1 MRITYRMM
9 TSKYS
14 TNLNSLSSDLDKLN
28 TKVATGRKYARTSE
42 DVSSAVRGYQIRRS
56 LAKVSGYQDN
66 IEHANG
72 FLTNSESA
80 LGQIESSL
88 SEATD
93 KILQGMNGTQS
104 EGDRKIIATEL
115 RTMQNQLLETMNTS
129 VTGVYLFGGS
139 NSEKPFSVVNGK
151 LQYNGQNLDDLN
163 EATLADAAAVQSL
176 KQDSLYVDIGLGV
189 AFDQTTGAVDR
200 NSVFN
205 YSIPGLNFIGN
216 GTNSTAI
223 SGENVS
229 NNLYD
234 LLGRIATE
242 FEKGDTEYSVD
253 KVGSL
258 YGLFKE
264 NSLKTYKATTE
275 IGAKTQYLEFMTSR
289 YETQNF
295 NLEERQ
301 TTVEGVDA
309 AYTYIAYQSQKVAYS
324 AALQMGQSVVQKSV
338 FDYMG

>member
-14 TNLNSLSSDLDKLN
+14 TNLNSISSDLDKLN
-28 TKVATGRKYARTSE
+28 TQVATGRKYARTSE
-42 DVSSAVRGYQIRRS
+42 DVSSAVKGYQIRRNLS
-56 LAKVSGYQDN
+56 KLEGYQDN
-66 IEHANG
+66 IRHADD

-88 SEATD
+88 AEATD

-104 EGDRKIIATEL
+104 EGDRKIIASEL
-115 RTMQNQLLETMNTS
+115 RTIQSQLLETLNTS
-129 VTGVYLFGGS
+129 TTGMYLFGGS
-139 NSEKPFSVVNGK
+139 NNEKPFAVVGGK
-151 LQYNGQNLDDLN
+151 LQFNGRNLDDLN
-163 EATLADAAAVQSL
+163 EDTAVANELVASL

-189 AFDQTTGAVDR
+189 SFDQTTGEVDR
-200 NSVFN
+200 NTVFN
-205 YSIPGLNFIGN
+205 YSTAGINFVGN
-216 GTNSTAI
+216 GTNSTVI
-223 SGENVS
+223 SGETVS

-242 FEKGDTEYSVD
+242 FEKTDGDYSFDKVD
-253 KVGSL
+253 KL
-258 YGLFKE
+258 HGLFSE
-264 NSLKTYKATTE
+264 NSLKTYQTTTE

-295 NLEERQ
+295 NLQERQ

-309 AYTYIAYQSQKVAYS
+309 AYTYIAFQSQKVAYQ
-324 AALQMGQSVVQKSV
+324 AALQMGQSVVQQSV
-338 FDYMG
+338 FDYMS

>member
-28 TKVATGRKYARTSE
+28 TQVATGRKYAKTSE
-42 DVSSAVRGYQIRRS
+42 DVSSAVRGYQIRRN
-56 LAKVSGYQDN
+56 LAKVEGYQDN
-66 IEHANG
+66 IQHAEG
-72 FLTNSESA
+72 FLTNSEST

-88 SEATD
+88 AEATD

-115 RTMQNQLLETMNTS
+115 RTIQSQMLETMNTE
-129 VTGVYLFGGS
+129 VTGMYLFGGT
-139 NSEKPFSVVNGK
+139 NNQKPFSLGADGK
-151 LQYNGQNLDDLN
+151 LQYNNVNLDSLVKGSA
-163 EATLADAAAVQSL
+163 EADKLEN
-176 KQDSLYVDIGLGV
+176 DSMYVDIGLGV
-189 AFDQTTGAVDR
+189 KFDETTGEVDR

-205 YSIPGLNFIGN
+205 YSFPGLSFMGM
-216 GTNSTAI
+216 GTDSEAVP
-223 SGENVS
+223 GEAVS

-242 FEKGDTEYSVD
+242 FEKADGDYSFDKVD
-253 KVGSL
+253 KL
-258 YGLFKE
+258 YGLYKD
-264 NSLKTYKATTE
+264 NSLKAYQTTTE
-275 IGAKTQYLEFMTSR
+275 IGAKSQYLEFMTSR

-301 TTVEGVDA
+301 TQVEGVDA
-309 AYTYIAYQSQKVAYS
+309 AYTYIAFQSQKVAYQ
-324 AALQMGQSVVQKSV
+324 AALQMGQSVVQQSV
-338 FDYMG
+338 FDYMS

>member
-28 TKVATGRKYARTSE
+28 TQVATGRKYAKTSE
-42 DVSSAVRGYQIRRS
+42 DVSSAVRGYQIRRN
-56 LAKVSGYQDN
+56 LAKVEGYRDN
-66 IEHANG
+66 IQHADG
-72 FLTNSESA
+72 FLTNSETT

-88 SEATD
+88 AEATD
-93 KILQGMNGTQS
+93 KILQGMNGTTS

-115 RTMQNQLLETMNTS
+115 RTIQNQLLETMNTEI
-129 VTGVYLFGGS
+129 TGTYLFGGT
-139 NSEKPFSVVNGK
+139 NNQKPFEVVGGK
-151 LQYNGQNLDDLN
+151 LQYNGVNLDDLVKGST
-163 EATLADAAAVQSL
+163 EANKLEN
-176 KQDSLYVDIGLGV
+176 DSMYVDIGLGV
-189 AFDQTTGAVDR
+189 KFDETTGEVDR

-205 YSIPGLNFIGN
+205 YSFPGLSFIGM
-216 GTNSTAI
+216 GTNSTAV
-223 SGENVS
+223 SGEDVS

-242 FEKGDTEYSVD
+242 FEKSDGAYSSKTVD
-253 KVGSL
+253 SL

-264 NSLKTYKATTE
+264 NSLKAYQTTTE
-275 IGAKTQYLEFMTSR
+275 IGAKTQYLEFMTTR

-301 TTVEGVDA
+301 TEVEGVDA
-309 AYTYIAYQSQKVAYS
+309 AFTYIAFQSQKVAYQ
-324 AALQMGQSVVQKSV
+324 AALQMGQSVVQQSV
-338 FDYMG
+338 FDYMS